1 MPETWAMKLGLMLHS
16 AVGGLTSVQGVVG
29 GDSGTAIVEEA
40 ALVRNRLML
49 TGVLLHIAPGPRR
62 LDT

>member
-1 MPETWAMKLGLMLHS
+1 MELGLILRC
-16 AVGGLTSVQGVVG
+16 AVGGLTSVQGVIG
-29 GDSGTAIVEEA
+29 GNSGTAVVEEA